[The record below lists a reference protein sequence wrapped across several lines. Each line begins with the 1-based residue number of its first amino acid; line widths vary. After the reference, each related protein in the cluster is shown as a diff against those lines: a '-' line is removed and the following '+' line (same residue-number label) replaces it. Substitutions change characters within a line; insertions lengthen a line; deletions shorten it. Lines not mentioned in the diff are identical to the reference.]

1 MRLSAQQIAELVKGK
16 ALNISAQLEITGA
29 EGLAEA
35 GASDISFLGNPK
47 YADMVSQSK
56 AGLVLMPESAPD
68 TGRPVILVKNPQL
81 AFAQILTI
89 IDKERS
95 SLLTAG
101 IHPTAVIMPGA
112 RIGAGVA
119 IGPHAVIDENAVIG
133 DRTRIGA
140 LAYIGNGTMVGADCV
155 IYAHVTLRER
165 VSLGDRVIVHP
176 GTVVGSD
183 GFGFVPSG
191 AGIFKIPQ
199 IGTVAIED
207 DVEIGANVTIDRAT
221 TGATRIGKG
230 TKIDNLVQI
239 AHNVQIGACCM
250 IVAQVG
256 ISGSTKLGNGVVMAG
271 QCGTAGHLSIGD
283 RAVVA
288 GRAGVTTDIPAGQTY
303 SGFPARP
310 HREELKNQALVKKL
324 PALYEEVKQIK
335 AVTANKSDKGS

>member
-1 MRLSAQQIAELVKGK
+1 MRLTAPQIAEMVKGK
-16 ALNISAQLEITGA
+16 SLNVSENLVITGA
-29 EGLAEA
+29 EGLTEA
-35 GASDISFLGNPK
+35 TASDISFLGNPK
-47 YADMVSQSK
+47 YADLVAQSK
-56 AGLVLMPESAPD
+56 AGLVLMPENAPD

-81 AFAQILTI
+81 SFAQILTV

-95 SLLTAG
+95 ATLPGG
-101 IHPTAVIMPGA
+101 IHPTAVVMPGA
-112 RIGAGVA
+112 RVGAGVA
-119 IGPHAVIDENAVIG
+119 IGPNAVIDENAVIG

-140 LAYIGNGTMVGADCV
+140 LAYVGSGTVVGADCI

-165 VSLGDRVIVHP
+165 VHLGDRVIVHP
-176 GTVVGSD
+176 GTVIGSD
-183 GFGFVPSG
+183 GFGFVAAGS
-191 AGIFKIPQ
+191 GIFKIPQ
-199 IGTVAIED
+199 IGTVIIDD
-207 DVEIGANVTIDRAT
+207 DVEVGANVTIDRAT
-221 TGATRIGKG
+221 TGATRIGTG

-324 PALYEEVKQIK
+324 PGLYEDMKQIK
-335 AVTANKSDKGS
+335 AALANKSDKGS